1 MPRRKM
7 YDVEDIVE
15 NELNQER
22 IHQLYVE
29 RAEHCAKCGN
39 YYDAVINAVKAG
51 RQDLVESYLNE
62 LARYQPT
69 IAEIIASYLALKEA
83 KSAKKESS

>member
-15 NELNQER
+15 SEINQER
-22 IHQLYVE
+22 IRKFYVE
-29 RAEHCAKCGN
+29 RAERCAKCGN
-39 YYDAVINAVKAG
+39 YYDAVINAAKAG

-62 LARYQPT
+62 LARYQST
-69 IAEIIASYLALKEA
+69 IAEIIASYLTLKEN
-83 KSAKKESS
+83 KSVKKESG

>member
-1 MPRRKM
+1 M

-22 IHQLYVE
+22 IRQLYVE

-39 YYDAVINAVKAG
+39 YYDAVINAAKAG

-62 LARYQPT
+62 LARYHPT
-69 IAEIIASYLALKEA
+69 IAEIIASYLTLKEA
-83 KSAKKESS
+83 KSVKKESS